1 MKHKHLDNKPKYDK
15 NTIPTIYSMNSI
27 LLNEIE
33 NSYGKDIGEKLD
45 DFEMLKLVSK
55 REFLCFKVKSKLNNK
70 IYTMYKHDFNILIS
84 ETEKKLYEN
93 TQI

>member
-33 NSYGKDIGEKLD
+33 NSNGKDIGEKLD
-45 DFEMLKLVSK
+45 DFEI
-55 REFLCFKVKSKLNNK
+55 FKTK
-70 IYTMYKHDFNILIS
+70 
-84 ETEKKLYEN
+84 
-93 TQI
+93 

>member
-33 NSYGKDIGEKLD
+33 NSYGKDIGEK
-45 DFEMLKLVSK
+45 
-55 REFLCFKVKSKLNNK
+55 
-70 IYTMYKHDFNILIS
+70 
-84 ETEKKLYEN
+84 
-93 TQI
+93 